1 MEKIKLEGVNEKILT
16 PIMRTGWR
24 FYALVAV
31 LAAVMG
37 WAAFAWWYQL
47 TNGLVV
53 TGLRDFG
60 TMAGAPWG
68 VYISS
73 FIWYVGMAHG
83 GIAVSAAIRLMKL
96 KQYKP
101 IARMAEAI
109 TIVTLLAAG
118 INIVFD
124 VGRPDRIFNMV
135 VYYWDRVG
143 TSPLVWDLTVLLAY
157 LILSATYL
165 VLSMR
170 EDLALLYD
178 KIPRWIK
185 PFYKIYLVGYDPSE
199 REKVEQMTWWLALCL
214 IILMSLLSGGVIPW
228 LFGLMVSQPGWFGA
242 VQGPA
247 FLTAALTSA
256 VAIVMVIA
264 YIVRKVL
271 GLYEEIG
278 DEIFRGLGKILAV
291 LSVLYLWFVLHEQI
305 TLQYAGP
312 MPERT
317 ISEALLFGQ
326 FAPIYW
332 TVIGGLIIAFV
343 YLAIQAIK
351 PTLFSAKGTFV
362 VSLMVVVVLWIKRY
376 LIVVPSLLHP
386 RMPYP
391 TGVYIPTWVE
401 WSLFVGTL
409 AMASLLYI
417 MFVKIYPLMELR
429 PREGE

>member
-1 MEKIKLEGVNEKILT
+1 MEIKSEGVNEKILA
-16 PIMRTGWR
+16 PIIRTSWR

-37 WAAFAWWYQL
+37 WAGYAWLYQL
-47 TNGLVV
+47 TNGLAV
-53 TGLRDFG
+53 TGLRDLG
-60 TMAGAPWG
+60 TRAGAPWG
-68 VYISS
+68 LYIAS

-83 GIAVSAAIRLMKL
+83 GIAVSAAIRLMRL
-96 KQYKP
+96 QQYKP
-101 IARMAEAI
+101 IARMAEVI
-109 TIVTLLAAG
+109 TIVTLLSAG

-135 VYYWDRVG
+135 IYYWDRVG

-178 KIPRWIK
+178 KVPKWVR
-185 PFYKIYLVGYDPSE
+185 PFYKIFLVGYDRGE
-199 REKVEQMTWWLALCL
+199 KAKVEQMTWWLALCL

-256 VAIVMVIA
+256 IAIV
-264 YIVRKVL
+264 IVVAFIIRKVT
-271 GLYEEIG
+271 GLHEEIT
-278 DEIFRGLGKILAV
+278 DEIFKGLGKILAV
-291 LSVLYLWFVLHEQI
+291 LAVLYLWFVLHEQI

-312 MPERT
+312 LPEKR
-317 ISEALLFGQ
+317 ISESLLFGE
-326 FAPIYW
+326 FAPVYW
-332 TVIGGLIIAFV
+332 TVIGGLILAFI
-343 YLAIQAIK
+343 YLALQAIK
-351 PTLFSAKGTFV
+351 PTLFSAKRTFM
-362 VSLMVVVVLWIKRY
+362 VSIMVVAVLWIKRY
-376 LIVVPSLLHP
+376 LIIVPSLLYP

-401 WSLFVGTL
+401 WSLFAGTL
-409 AMASLLYI
+409 AMASLLYA

-429 PREGE
+429 VREGG